1 MVLELKNKIEAMDKI
16 ADTYNKTKADNI
28 QVKDGNKVQLLS
40 NHIPI
45 GDEIS
50 VLGNTEIST
59 VDDFNVIT
67 I

>member
-1 MVLELKNKIEAMDKI
+1 MNNDKSLTATVVTTLYQREKL
-16 ADTYNKTKADNI
+16 ADKI